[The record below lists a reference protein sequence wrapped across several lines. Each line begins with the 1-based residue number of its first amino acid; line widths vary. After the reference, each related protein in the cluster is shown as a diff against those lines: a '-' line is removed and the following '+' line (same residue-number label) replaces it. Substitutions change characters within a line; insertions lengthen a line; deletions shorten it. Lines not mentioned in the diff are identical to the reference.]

1 MSTVCV
7 TLCDEL
13 YYPKALQTIEELKTI
28 GNWKGDIVLIAV
40 DFDPD
45 PLVGVEIHRVNHID
59 TNTLFEEYAKFPHLE
74 GDGRYL
80 KKTVQW
86 NKFYVFTEFFKRWNR
101 VFFIDAGMRVLNR
114 VKLFF
119 ELDCKDSLLAP
130 DDGAYPEM
138 GVRFRQQLDIHCNP
152 KVYTKLI
159 EEYSE
164 SILDKRYFLN
174 CMFLFDTS
182 LLDKITFDSLI
193 ETMNK
198 YPICKCNEMTVMN
211 LVCTFKH
218 NVWKILPRKIGNL
231 YTFGWN
237 ESPNNSTPG
246 VWKDFFFMKY
256 PFKTPDRICDDIN
269 TAFVTLSDVSYYK
282 KALHTIDELR
292 TAGGWAGDIVFIAVD
307 FDPKPIPGVQIYKTT
322 HINTHYLLEQFR
334 KHPIRAMS
342 DNRHFGKVYQW
353 DKLQVFKNYFR
364 QWCRIVFVD
373 AGLRIFNSVQ
383 PLLDLSWKGKLLAPD
398 DSDPYDNGSRFAR
411 QLDLD
416 ANPEVTQKLF
426 MKYPVEICEMRY
438 FNNPIFVFD
447 TSMIGN
453 DITFDDLEKTMN
465 TFPIFLCNETG
476 LMNLIFNYTLRV
488 WSPFP
493 QRVGT
498 KYLFGWA
505 ESNYKE
511 NPTWRDFHFI
521 KYSITYP

>member
-1 MSTVCV
+1 MSTVFV
-7 TLCDEL
+7 TLSDVT
-13 YYPKALQTIEELKTI
+13 YASNTLQTIKELRCV
-28 GNWKGDIVLIAV
+28 GNWKKDIVWIAV
-40 DFDPD
+40 DFDPE
-45 PLVGVEIHRVNHID
+45 PIEGVEIYRVKHID
-59 TNTLFEEYAKFPHLE
+59 MTTLFDQYARFPHLE

-80 KKTVQW
+80 KKPVQW
-86 NKFYVFTEFFKRWNR
+86 NKFYLFTEFFKRWNR
-101 VFFIDAGMRVLNR
+101 VVFLDAGMRVLNR
-114 VKLFF
+114 VNSFL
-119 ELDCKDSLLAP
+119 ELDCKNSLVAP

-152 KVYTKLI
+152 EAYSKLV

-164 SILDKRYFLN
+164 SILGMRYFLN

-182 LLDKITFDSLI
+182 LLDTITFDSLI

-211 LVCTFKH
+211 LICTFKH
-218 NVWKILPRKIGNL
+218 NVWKPLPKKIGNL

-237 ESPNNSTPG
+237 ESRANDTPG
-246 VWKDFFFMKY
+246 VWKDFYFMKY
-256 PFKTPDRICDDIN
+256 PLKTPDTLYDDIN
-269 TAFVTLSDVSYYK
+269 TAFVTLSDSSYYP
-282 KALHTIDELR
+282 KALRTIHELQ

-307 FDPKPIPGVQIYKTT
+307 FDPKPIPGVQIYKTN
-322 HINTHYLLEQFR
+322 HINTNYLLEQFR
-334 KHPIRAMS
+334 KHPIQVMP
-342 DNRHFGKVYQW
+342 DNRHFGKLYQW

-373 AGLRIFNSVQ
+373 AGLRIFNNVQ
-383 PLLDLSWKGKLLAPD
+383 PLLDLPWKGKLLAPD
-398 DSDPYDNGSRFAR
+398 DSDPYDNGSRFIR
-411 QLDLD
+411 QLDMD
-416 ANPEVTQKLF
+416 ANPDVTKKLF
-426 MKYPVEICEMRY
+426 QEYPESICQERY

-465 TFPIFLCNETG
+465 AFPIFLCNETG
-476 LMNLIFNYTLRV
+476 LMNLIFNYKLGV

-505 ESNYKE
+505 ENNYRE
-511 NPTWRDFHFI
+511 GPDWGDFHFI
-521 KYSITYP
+521 KYSLTHP